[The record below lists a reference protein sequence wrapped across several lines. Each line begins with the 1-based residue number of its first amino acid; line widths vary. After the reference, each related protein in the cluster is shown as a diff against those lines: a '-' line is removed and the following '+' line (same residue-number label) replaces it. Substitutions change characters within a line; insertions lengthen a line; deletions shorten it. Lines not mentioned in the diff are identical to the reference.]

1 MNGLPLHNDG
11 ELPSFPSLPSFSFLD
26 LMNDSNRDLTLQ
38 NLTVQDVLNPV
49 MNPVM
54 NPVRIQGKANQSSSR
69 QRPSQVF
76 WNHVQARCC
85 KKK

>member
-38 NLTVQDVLNPV
+38 NLTLQDVLNPA
-49 MNPVM
+49 NEAQ
-54 NPVRIQGKANQSSSR
+54 REHICIIQK
-69 QRPSQVF
+69 PSQKE
-76 WNHVQARCC
+76 NAGHQYRH
-85 KKK
+85 